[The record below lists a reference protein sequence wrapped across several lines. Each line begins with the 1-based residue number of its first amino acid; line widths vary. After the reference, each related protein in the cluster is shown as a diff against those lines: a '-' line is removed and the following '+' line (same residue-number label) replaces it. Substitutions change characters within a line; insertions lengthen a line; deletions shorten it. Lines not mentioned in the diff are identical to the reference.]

1 MFDWA
6 EFLNLAAELAARTN
20 DEAAARTAISRA
32 YYATFHFGRQ
42 YLFRSD
48 ILVDRSRNAHRQVQL
63 ALRALDE
70 ELADDVER
78 LHEWRKIADYAG
90 VSFPD
95 VSLQA
100 VVAVRLAHEAIT
112 RINALA

>member
-6 EFLNLAAELAARTN
+6 EFLNLAAELAAGTN

-42 YLFRSD
+42 YVVRSGV
-48 ILVDRSRNAHRQVQL
+48 LVDRSRNAHRQVQL

-70 ELADDVER
+70 ALAGDVER
-78 LHEWRKIADYAG
+78 LHEWRKIAGYDG
-90 VSFPD
+90 VSFSD

-100 VVAVRLAHEAIT
+100 ILAVNLAQQSMA
-112 RINALA
+112 RIKTPS